1 MYAGSRLSLCRQN
14 GKSHISASV
23 RRLPSYAVCDTGG
36 LAAACAEPRGQVARP
51 HGDGRYWGCGCG
63 ARGRASTPGSVEGG
77 SQVSACNEGQPAAPS
92 YRMLRVLGAT
102 ALGRTSPSGARAGR
116 SGVGA

>member
-23 RRLPSYAVCDTGG
+23 RRLPSDAVCDTGG
-36 LAAACAEPRGQVARP
+36 LAAAWAEPRGQVARP

-63 ARGRASTPGSVEGG
+63 TRGRAVVSVKWHREGG
-77 SQVSACNEGQPAAPS
+77 GAGAAFPS
-92 YRMLRVLGAT
+92 V
-102 ALGRTSPSGARAGR
+102 
-116 SGVGA
+116 